1 MPSLIVDEA
10 PVNGVAANGVKVD
23 GVHTEEYAMAP
34 VVPVATPAD
43 TPSMPETDGD
53 TPGKEGEPE
62 EDEPEEDELK
72 KEDESEKE
80 GEPKKDDE
88 SEEDKEIKARK
99 KALDA
104 LNAQYKDVPP
114 GSRPEL
120 VHLDKVL
127 IILVLFLLA
136 T

>member
-62 EDEPEEDELK
+62 EDELK

-99 KALDA
+99 KALDT
-104 LNAQYKDVPP
+104 LNVQYKDVPH
-114 GSRPEL
+114 GSKPEL

-127 IILVLFLLA
+127 IILVLFFLA